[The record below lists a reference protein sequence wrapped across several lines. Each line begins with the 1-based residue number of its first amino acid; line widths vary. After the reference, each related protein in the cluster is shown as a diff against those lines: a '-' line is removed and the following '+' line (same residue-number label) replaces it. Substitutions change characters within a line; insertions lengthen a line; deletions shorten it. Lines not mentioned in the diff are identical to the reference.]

1 MLQSENDDVDLLRVP
16 VGISPNTRTSQ
27 HYSIS
32 DAGSIANPSSTNF
45 KNQYRFTASNDSSI
59 VALLGNSAVFFI
71 RDDTTTMQT
80 ELHGTVLY
88 AEGCRANH
96 LQPSHSDH
104 FVYVTFENCPPLRV
118 TVADLAALVAPHSDL
133 TDKKVLTVDA
143 LDFDTDMITFHIYI
157 DNDLS
162 RIQILHESD
171 LIRTVHAEDIGSC
184 QQFTDLHPLGVTSTP
199 NDVISMVLDCTDE
212 SGNPR
217 RYLHYYDS
225 VAEEPRDTFA
235 IGTVQGRP
243 LASWDGSYLAVID
256 ASTSSSSLVLYN
268 ISQILQTPVTIFY
281 DRYIQAQYMTGLEQP
296 HLMVSPVG
304 ADLELIDLDLLVA
317 SHGEEGRRGIP
328 NTRVLSCTPTCPPVG
343 VVSPDQIM
351 ASVFNEETQQY
362 DILHMTI
369 GADTTTTRIP
379 SVSSQ
384 PHAFTFLQ
392 APPTPSLPSET
403 TPPPT
408 TTQSPLTTTQTP
420 LTGNTED
427 TGTTSTTTSDT
438 TGTGGTTSKT
448 SPQLSQG
455 ATVAISVVVPS
466 AVVLLIIIFI
476 LVCAIRLIRKRLLRY
491 PDQEEAQDAKKT
503 EQDNTNGIMVAPLP
517 TVVVTRTAGQQETG
531 QTLEMADLTGG
542 SNRST
547 PINLTPR
554 APRYGEECTD

>member
-133 TDKKVLTVDA
+133 TNRKVLTVDA

-157 DNDLS
+157 GNDLS

-199 NDVISMVLDCTDE
+199 NDVISMVIDCTDE
-212 SGNPR
+212 PGNPR

-225 VAEEPRDTFA
+225 VAEESRDTFA

-243 LASWDGSYLAVID
+243 LASWDSSYLAVID
-256 ASTSSSSLVLYN
+256 ANSSSSSLVLYN

-281 DRYIQAQYMTGLEQP
+281 ETYIQAQFMTGLEQP

-304 ADLELIDLDLLVA
+304 ENLELIDLDLLVA

-328 NTRVLSCTPTCPPVG
+328 NTRVQSCTPTCPPVG
-343 VVSPDQIM
+343 VVSSDQIM

-369 GADTTTTRIP
+369 GADITTTRIP

-392 APPTPSLPSET
+392 APPTPSPPSET

-408 TTQSPLTTTQTP
+408 TTQSPLTITQTP
-420 LTGNTED
+420 LTGSTED

-438 TGTGGTTSKT
+438 TGGTTSKT

-455 ATVAISVVVPS
+455 ATVAISVVLP
-466 AVVLLIIIFI
+466 AVVLLITISIILL
-476 LVCAIRLIRKRLLRY
+476 LVCAIRKCPLSY
-491 PDQEEAQDAKKT
+491 PYQDAKKA
-503 EQDNTNGIMVAPLP
+503 EQDDANGIMVAPLP
-517 TVVVTRTAGQQETG
+517 TVVVSGTAGQQETG

-554 APRYGEECTD
+554 APRYSEECTA

>member
-16 VGISPNTRTSQ
+16 VGLTSNTRTSQ
-27 HYSIS
+27 HYSVS
-32 DAGSIANPSSTNF
+32 NAGSILNPSSTNL
-45 KNQYRFTASNDSSI
+45 KNQHRFAASNDSSI
-59 VALLGNSAVFFI
+59 VALLGNSALFFI

-96 LQPSHSDH
+96 LQPSHSNH

-133 TDKKVLTVDA
+133 TNRKVLTVDA

-157 DNDLS
+157 GNDLS

-184 QQFTDLHPLGVTSTP
+184 QQFTDLHPLGVTLTP
-199 NDVISMVLDCTDE
+199 NDIISMVIDCTDE

-225 VAEEPRDTFA
+225 VAEESRDTFA
-235 IGTVQGRP
+235 IGTVRGRP
-243 LASWDGSYLAVID
+243 LASWDSSYLAIID
-256 ASTSSSSLVLYN
+256 TSSSSSSLVLYN
-268 ISQILQTPVTIFY
+268 ISEILQTPVTLFY
-281 DRYIQAQYMTGLEQP
+281 DRYIQAQFMTGLEQP

-304 ADLELIDLDLLVA
+304 ADLEQIDLDLLVA

-343 VVSPDQIM
+343 VVSPDQIL

-362 DILHMTI
+362 DILHMTVR
-369 GADTTTTRIP
+369 ADTTTTRIP

-392 APPTPSLPSET
+392 APPTPSPPSEM

-420 LTGNTED
+420 LIGNTED
-427 TGTTSTTTSDT
+427 TGTTSTTS
-438 TGTGGTTSKT
+438 TTS
-448 SPQLSQG
+448 PVRQLSVG
-455 ATVAISVVVPS
+455 ATVGISVAAVAITAFLIILAVLLTIYQKRNQKRPIPEEEDPPDALKVDRDVDGVIVVPPPPV
-466 AVVLLIIIFI
+466 VVLS
-476 LVCAIRLIRKRLLRY
+476 R
-491 PDQEEAQDAKKT
+491 P
-503 EQDNTNGIMVAPLP
+503 
-517 TVVVTRTAGQQETG
+517 AGAQETG
-531 QTLEMADLTGG
+531 QTLEMIDLTQYRGG
-542 SNRST
+542 SNLST
-547 PINLTPR
+547 PHLTPR
-554 APRYGEECTD
+554 DPRYGEECTDN

>member
-16 VGISPNTRTSQ
+16 VGLTSNTRTSQ
-27 HYSIS
+27 HYSVS
-32 DAGSIANPSSTNF
+32 NAGSILNPSSTNL
-45 KNQYRFTASNDSSI
+45 KNQHRFAASNDSSI
-59 VALLGNSAVFFI
+59 VALLGNSALFFI

-96 LQPSHSDH
+96 LQPSHSNH

-133 TDKKVLTVDA
+133 TNRKVLTVDA

-157 DNDLS
+157 GNDLS

-184 QQFTDLHPLGVTSTP
+184 QQFTDLHPLGVTLSP
-199 NDVISMVLDCTDE
+199 NDIISMVIDCTDE

-225 VAEEPRDTFA
+225 VAEESRDTFA

-243 LASWDGSYLAVID
+243 LASWDSSYLAIID
-256 ASTSSSSLVLYN
+256 ASSSSSSLVLYN
-268 ISQILQTPVTIFY
+268 ISEILQTPVTLFY
-281 DRYIQAQYMTGLEQP
+281 DRYIQAQFMTGLEQP

-317 SHGEEGRRGIP
+317 SHGEEGRRGIS

-369 GADTTTTRIP
+369 GADITTTRIP

-392 APPTPSLPSET
+392 APPTPSPSSET
-403 TPPPT
+403 MPPPT

-420 LTGNTED
+420 LTGSTED
-427 TGTTSTTTSDT
+427 TGTTSIISTTS
-438 TGTGGTTSKT
+438 
-448 SPQLSQG
+448 PARQLSVG
-455 ATVAISVVVPS
+455 ATVGISVAAVAITAFLIILAVLLTIYQKINQKLPIPEEEDPPD
-466 AVVLLIIIFI
+466 ALKVDRDVDGVIVAPPPPVVVLS
-476 LVCAIRLIRKRLLRY
+476 R
-491 PDQEEAQDAKKT
+491 P
-503 EQDNTNGIMVAPLP
+503 
-517 TVVVTRTAGQQETG
+517 AGAQETG
-531 QTLEMADLTGG
+531 LTLEVIDLTQYPGG
-542 SNRST
+542 SNLST
-547 PINLTPR
+547 PHLTPR
-554 APRYGEECTD
+554 DPRYSEQCTDL

>member
-1 MLQSENDDVDLLRVP
+1 MLQSENNDVDLLRVP
-16 VGISPNTRTSQ
+16 VGLTSNTRTTQ

-45 KNQYRFTASNDSSI
+45 KNQHRFTASTGSSI

-71 RDDTTTMQT
+71 RENTTTMQT

-133 TDKKVLTVDA
+133 TNKKVLTVDA
-143 LDFDTDMITFHIYI
+143 LDFNTDMTTFHIYI
-157 DNDLS
+157 DEDLS
-162 RIQILHESD
+162 RIKILDLSD
-171 LIRTVHAEDIGSC
+171 FIQTLHAEDIGSC

-199 NDVISMVLDCTDE
+199 NDAISMVIDCTDE

-281 DRYIQAQYMTGLEQP
+281 DRYIQAQFMTGLDQP

-351 ASVFNEETQQY
+351 ASVFNDETQQY

-369 GADTTTTRIP
+369 GADITTTRIP

-392 APPTPSLPSET
+392 APPTPSPPSET

-408 TTQSPLTTTQTP
+408 TTQTPPTTTQSPLT
-420 LTGNTED
+420 GSTED

-438 TGTGGTTSKT
+438 TGTTSMT
-448 SPQLSQG
+448 SPQLSRG
-455 ATVAISVVVPS
+455 ATVAISVVLP
-466 AVVLLIIIFI
+466 AVALLITISI
-476 LVCAIRLIRKRLLRY
+476 LVCAIRLIRKCLLGY
-491 PDQEEAQDAKKT
+491 PYQEEAQDANKA
-503 EQDNTNGIMVAPLP
+503 EQDGANGVMVASLP
-517 TVVVTRTAGQQETG
+517 SVVVSRTAGAQETG
-531 QTLEMADLTGG
+531 QTLEMTDLTQYPGG
-542 SNRST
+542 SNLST
-547 PINLTPR
+547 PNLTPR
-554 APRYGEECTD
+554 APRYGEE

>member
-1 MLQSENDDVDLLRVP
+1 MLQSENNDVDLLRVP
-16 VGISPNTRTSQ
+16 VGLTSNTRTTQ

-45 KNQYRFTASNDSSI
+45 KNQHRFTASTGSSI

-71 RDDTTTMQT
+71 RENTTTMQT

-143 LDFDTDMITFHIYI
+143 LDFNTDMTTFHIYI
-157 DNDLS
+157 DEDLS
-162 RIQILHESD
+162 RIKILDQSD
-171 LIRTVHAEDIGSC
+171 FIQTLHVEDIGSC

-199 NDVISMVLDCTDE
+199 NDVISMVIDCTDE

-225 VAEEPRDTFA
+225 VAEESRDTFA

-243 LASWDGSYLAVID
+243 MGSWDSSYLAIID
-256 ASTSSSSLVLYN
+256 TSSSSSSLVLYN

-317 SHGEEGRRGIP
+317 SHGEEGRCGIP

-343 VVSPDQIM
+343 VVSLDQIM

-408 TTQSPLTTTQTP
+408 TTQTP

-455 ATVAISVVVPS
+455 ATMAISVVLP
-466 AVVLLIIIFI
+466 AVVLLITISIILL
-476 LVCAIRLIRKRLLRY
+476 LVCAIRKCHPY
-491 PDQEEAQDAKKT
+491 QEEAQDAKKA
-503 EQDNTNGIMVAPLP
+503 EQDDANGIMVAPLP
-517 TVVVTRTAGQQETG
+517 TVVVSGTAGQQETG
-531 QTLEMADLTGG
+531 QTLEMADFTGG

-554 APRYGEECTD
+554 APRYSEECTA